1 MKNKGLPVV
10 LLGLL
15 AAVQAVAQQGPV
27 VLDRIVA
34 KVDNRYILRSDIE
47 QSFYQYQEEA
57 KARKTTAPTRC
68 QILNSLII
76 NKVMLAK
83 AEIDSVVVD
92 DRRIESEL
100 QGRMDQMLQMYG
112 SEKSLVEQFGKSVE
126 QLKAE
131 LRPDI
136 QDQLLVDEMR
146 SKITNNVSVTPGEVR
161 KFFNSIPK
169 DSLPYFP
176 SEVEIGQIVRL
187 ATVTREEMTALKTR
201 LLDYKKRSLAG
212 EDFGELAKAYS
223 EDAGSAQ
230 NGGLYANYKR
240 GSMVPEFEG
249 TLFRLKPGEI
259 SDPVETDFGVHIIKL
274 ENLQGEVYTVR
285 HILLRPDYARLD
297 LTEPTHQLD
306 SVRTLLLEGRVKFEK
321 LAKDF
326 SQDKLTADTG
336 GWLQDQENRSV
347 RMPMDGSMDPSLY
360 FTLDTMSVGD
370 VTRPL
375 PYRTLD
381 EKTGVRILYY
391 KTRHE
396 PHQANLN
403 DDYLR
408 LQRIALARKR
418 NTAVDTW
425 FNKAKSEV
433 LIQIFDDTLKQE
445 CSELL
450 ASYQP

>member
-1 MKNKGLPVV
+1 MNSKVW
-10 LLGLL
+10 LGLVL
-15 AAVQAVAQQGPV
+15 ALYTATQAAAQQTPV

-47 QSFYQYQEEA
+47 QTYYQYQEEA
-57 KARKTTAPTRC
+57 KARNTSAPTRC

-92 DRRIESEL
+92 DRRVESEL
-100 QGRMDQMLQMYG
+100 EGRMDQMLQMYG

-136 QDQLLVDEMR
+136 RDQLLVDEMR
-146 SKITNNVSVTPGEVR
+146 SKITSNVNVTPGEVR

-187 ATVTREEMTALKTR
+187 ARVTREEMTTLKSR
-201 LLDYKKRSLAG
+201 LLEYKKRALAG

-274 ENLQGEVYTVR
+274 ENCLLYT
-285 HILLRPDYARLD
+285 
-297 LTEPTHQLD
+297 
-306 SVRTLLLEGRVKFEK
+306 S
-321 LAKDF
+321 
-326 SQDKLTADTG
+326 
-336 GWLQDQENRSV
+336 
-347 RMPMDGSMDPSLY
+347 PSPR
-360 FTLDTMSVGD
+360 D
-370 VTRPL
+370 
-375 PYRTLD
+375 
-381 EKTGVRILYY
+381 
-391 KTRHE
+391 
-396 PHQANLN
+396 
-403 DDYLR
+403 
-408 LQRIALARKR
+408 
-418 NTAVDTW
+418 
-425 FNKAKSEV
+425 
-433 LIQIFDDTLKQE
+433 
-445 CSELL
+445 
-450 ASYQP
+450 